1 MSESGKNEG
10 GWATPSVLLG
20 VLGMLSGIGGSY
32 MSFNSRLSSVEV
44 RVEEKA
50 LASDAR
56 LVRIEASQAEMSGK
70 IDRLI
75 ERAGQ

>member
-1 MSESGKNEG
+1 
-10 GWATPSVLLG
+10 
-20 VLGMLSGIGGSY
+20 MLTGIGGSY

-50 LASDAR
+50 IASDAR
-56 LVRIEASQAEMSGK
+56 LARIEASQAAMSGK

-75 ERAGQ
+75 EGAGR